1 MATPS
6 LLAHQRSLAA
16 ALAVFALV
24 GQATALQAPIAASH
38 ATMRIPKAGF
48 TSTLL
53 FVDLHAS
60 RNVRLVGASS
70 PAAASIRVMTMKR
83 EGNEVFMQPVS
94 AAEVPAGA
102 GKRLRTGI
110 GEHFLFAEHVRS
122 GLRPGQKVPL
132 TLLLE
137 ENGRRVA
144 LVVQAEVVAP
154 KSYSAVPEQ
163 DVH

>member
-1 MATPS
+1 
-6 LLAHQRSLAA
+6 
-16 ALAVFALV
+16 
-24 GQATALQAPIAASH
+24 
-38 ATMRIPKAGF
+38 
-48 TSTLL
+48 
-53 FVDLHAS
+53 
-60 RNVRLVGASS
+60 
-70 PAAASIRVMTMKR
+70 MTMKR